1 MTDSVRHEPE
11 QSRYVLERDGEQLGL
26 TNYRAANG
34 SVQIT
39 HTEIDPALRGQ
50 GLGGVMVR
58 GVLDD
63 LRATTDARVVPICPF
78 VDRWIDLHPDYQD
91 LLRR

>member
-1 MTDSVRHEPE
+1 MTDTVRHEPE
-11 QSRYVLERDGEQLGL
+11 QSRYVFERDGERLGL
-26 TNYRAANG
+26 TNYRASNG

-39 HTEIDPALRGQ
+39 HTESDPSLRGQ

-63 LRATTDARVVPICPF
+63 LRTRTDARVVPICPF

-91 LLRR
+91 LLTR